1 MNNSQP
7 VKIIECPR
15 DAMQG
20 IRRFIPT
27 PDKISYVNALL
38 KVGFDTLDVGS
49 FVSPTA
55 IPQMAD
61 TALVLSQCE
70 WEQSDTKLLTI
81 VANTRGA
88 REASLFE
95 QVSFLGFPFSVSPT
109 FQKRNTNAT
118 QDEAMKT
125 VDEIQ
130 NICVRSNKQLV
141 LYFSMG
147 FGNPYGDAWNAD
159 VVLEWVDKMN
169 KKEIRIM
176 SLADTVG
183 VADPKSIDYLFKEV
197 TKGYSG
203 VEWGAHL
210 HTAPHNW
217 KEKVEAAWNAG
228 CRRFDG
234 ALKGFGGCPMAKDDL
249 VGNMPT
255 ENLLSSLEEKKIDP
269 KVNSEALALAM
280 SLADGVFQTV
290 DV

>member
-1 MNNSQP
+1 MNSTKP

-20 IRRFIPT
+20 IKRFIPT
-27 PDKISYVNALL
+27 QDKINYVNALL
-38 KVGFDTLDVGS
+38 DVGFDTIDVGS

-61 TALVLSQCE
+61 TALVLSKIN
-70 WEQSDTKLLTI
+70 WEESKSKLLAI

-88 REASLFE
+88 REASMFH
-95 QVSFLGFPFSVSPT
+95 QVDYMGFPFSVSPT

-118 QDEAMKT
+118 QEEALKT

-130 NICVRSNKQLV
+130 NICTRNSKKLV
-141 LYFSMG
+141 VYLSMG

-159 VVLEWVDKMN
+159 VVLEWTAKMN
-169 KKEIRIM
+169 QLEIDIV

-183 VADPKSIDYLFKEV
+183 VADAASIEYLFGNV
-197 TKGYSG
+197 TKEYPSI
-203 VEWGAHL
+203 EFGAHL

-217 KEKVEAAWNAG
+217 KEKVEAAWNNG

-234 ALKGFGGCPMAKDDL
+234 ALKGFGGCPMAKDEL

-255 ENLLSSLEEKKIDP
+255 ENLISFLQEQ
-269 KVNSEALALAM
+269 KVDVGLNQNALVEALR
-280 SLADGVFQTV
+280 LADDVFQTLEV
-290 DV
+290 